1 MSTLR
6 ALVLILLAGGVPAFA
21 HADYRTLQG
30 DAQYTGR
37 YAVPE
42 GTVLLI
48 YSREKL
54 LVVRPI
60 FWPSEQVL
68 TETSPDHFEVANR
81 PNRKAVFERD
91 ANHCV
96 VAMTMSETES
106 DGRLVKMADADIAP
120 VELLFADRVAEAVQ
134 KFRRSPADI
143 ERGVEFG
150 TRMVERFPSHART
163 VRDFL
168 TRLAE
173 TPPAKPESHAQLEF
187 ALAEALIRVGERN
200 GAAPHYARALALAL
214 APARPDIAQALARVR
229 GPELAAD
236 GIKLP
241 FSLDALFATPTDAE
255 RKAVLADW
263 QHRELKPRDV
273 QVIKRAPYSL
283 DNLGK
288 FPAEI
293 VIVSHRVHGSKHYGA
308 IIVPKNAK
316 PGCCTVVLDVKGVS
330 WNYFPLNLT
339 HPSDLM
345 QSLAEDRDR
354 FIYVVPSLRGEKL
367 ILGDE
372 SWVSEGDR
380 TDVWD
385 GATDDVI
392 ALLNV
397 ALKITPEA
405 DPARIAA
412 FGHSRGGTVVLLA
425 AERDPRIR
433 RVVSA
438 AGPTDHFF
446 LQGEDGWTP
455 RESVADALRNHGK
468 PKDLGGQFL
477 ETFLTGAVAGEK
489 NLEETRRLLLASSP
503 RYFAER
509 LPPTQFHYGLD
520 DGVVK
525 PANGREIIARMSQA
539 GLKPEAYFYP
549 GFGHDTDV
557 IAVATH
563 MRRFLT
569 GMVAGK

>member
-1 MSTLR
+1 MRPFR
-6 ALVLILLAGGVPAFA
+6 ALVLLLLAAVPAFA
-21 HADYRTLQG
+21 HADCKAVVG
-30 DAQYTGR
+30 DTQYTGR
-37 YAVPE
+37 YAVPD
-42 GTVLLI
+42 GTVLLV

-54 LVVRPI
+54 LIARPI
-60 FWPSEQVL
+60 FRSAEQVL
-68 TETSPDHFEVANR
+68 SETSPDHFEVANR
-81 PNRKAVFERD
+81 PKRKAVFERD
-91 ANHCV
+91 EDRCV
-96 VAMTMSETES
+96 VAMAMSETDS
-106 DGRLVKMADADIAP
+106 DGRLVKLADADIAP
-120 VELLFADRVAEAVQ
+120 VELLFADRAAEAA
-134 KFRRSPADI
+134 RRFGSSQADI

-150 TRMVERFPSHART
+150 MRIVERFPSHART

-173 TPPAKPESHAQLEF
+173 TPPAKPETHAQLEF
-187 ALAEALIRVGERN
+187 ALAESIVRLGERKT
-200 GAAPHYARALALAL
+200 AAAHYARALSL
-214 APARPDIAQALARVR
+214 APARADIAQALARVR
-229 GPELAAD
+229 GPEITAD

-241 FSLDALFATPTDAE
+241 FSMDALFAPPSDAE

-273 QVIKRAPYSL
+273 QVIKRVPY
-283 DNLGK
+283 NLGNRGK
-288 FPAEI
+288 LPAEI
-293 VIVSHRVHGSKHYGA
+293 VIISHRVHGGKHYGA
-308 IIVPKNAK
+308 IIVPKNAT
-316 PGCCTVVLDVKGVS
+316 PGCCAVVLDVKGVS

-339 HPSDLM
+339 RPSNLM
-345 QSLAEDRDR
+345 QALADDGDR

-380 TDVWD
+380 TNDWD
-385 GATDDVI
+385 GATDDAI

-397 ALKITPEA
+397 TLKITPEA

-433 RVVSA
+433 RVVSMS
-438 AGPTDHFF
+438 GPTDHFF

-455 RESVADALRNHGK
+455 RESVADALRNHGA

-477 ETFLTGAVAGEK
+477 ETFLAGAIAGEK
-489 NLEETRRLLLASSP
+489 SLNETRHLLLASSP

-509 LPPTQFHYGLD
+509 LPLTQFHYGLD
-520 DGVVK
+520 DGVVP
-525 PANGREIIARMSQA
+525 PANGREIIAPMRKA

-557 IAVATH
+557 IAAAAH
-563 MRRFLT
+563 LRRFLM
-569 GMVAGK
+569 GMGEGRQP